1 MTIVDFMIGCV
12 HVLATLFA
20 GCYRIYLKRCSDA
33 VQRRRQEELKRRYPA
48 VYR

>member
-1 MTIVDFMIGCV
+1 MTIVEFLIGAFT
-12 HVLATLFA
+12 LATLFA
-20 GCYRIYLKRCSDA
+20 GCYRMYLQRCSDA